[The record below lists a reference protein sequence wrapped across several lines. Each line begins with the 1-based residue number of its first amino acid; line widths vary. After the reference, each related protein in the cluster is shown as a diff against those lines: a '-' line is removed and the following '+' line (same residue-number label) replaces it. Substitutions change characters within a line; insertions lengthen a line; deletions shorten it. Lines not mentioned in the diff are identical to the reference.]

1 MRRISFYN
9 FALFLSLLSALTAC
23 AQADRFSLDG
33 PNGALITLVQEVA
46 ETASISSA
54 SVITPGFQFS
64 GTVQGLKSGT
74 VQIQLNDEI
83 LPVSANG
90 GFQFANRV
98 LQNKTYQLRVNSS
111 APNHSCKIYSDTT
124 ENPSGSVVSDV
135 SNLVVY
141 CSTVLIN
148 GKIPGETIEI
158 KEDGTAL
165 NFDVSLSGP
174 TGPNDPVAHV
184 GLSTSATIDHF
195 SPGPENYDMNFANPD
210 SISVIASDLT
220 PTGASDYFD
229 QIYTL
234 NVAVTP
240 SNLAV
245 SFNLKILNNDK
256 KIGSISRAA
265 AGNMQYGGSHLGI
278 FGGDAA
284 CSGEVG
290 FISKVL
296 AGVAIRIPGN
306 AAAWP
311 IAKNTKYYRA
321 DNNAFIATS
330 DNNGLIPYNTLYNS
344 TGNPPA
350 DFWSGF
356 NTDWTISANNC
367 NDWADNTSGNGL
379 AGDASTL
386 IPCTTGFKRY
396 LCIEQ

>member
-1 MRRISFYN
+1 M
-9 FALFLSLLSALTAC
+9 FLSSALITC
-23 AQADRFSLDG
+23 AQANRFSLDG
-33 PNGALITLVQEVA
+33 PSGALITLVQEVA
-46 ETASISSA
+46 ENASISSSA
-54 SVITPGFQFS
+54 VSSVPAFQFS
-64 GTVQGLKSGT
+64 GTLQGLKSGT
-74 VQIQLNDEI
+74 VQIQLNEEI

-98 LQNKTYQLRVNSS
+98 PQNKTYQLSVNSS

-148 GKIPGETIEI
+148 GKIPGDTIEI
-158 KEDGTAL
+158 KENGTAL

-184 GLSTSATIDHF
+184 GLSTTATIDHF

-220 PTGASDYFD
+220 PSAASDYFD
-229 QIYTL
+229 KTYTL

-245 SFNLKILNNDK
+245 SFTIKILNNDK
-256 KIGSISRAA
+256 RIVSVTRPS
-265 AGNMQYGGSHLGI
+265 AGNMQYGGGSFGI
-278 FGGDAA
+278 NGGDSA
-284 CSGEVG
+284 CIGYSG
-290 FISKVL
+290 ISSKIL
-296 AGVAIRIPGN
+296 AGVATRVPGN
-306 AAAWP
+306 ADWP

-330 DNNGLIPYNTLYNS
+330 DNNGYMAYNTLYNS
-344 TGNPPA
+344 TGDAPA
-350 DFWSGF
+350 NFWSGF
-356 NTDWTISANNC
+356 NTDWTISPNNC
-367 NDWADNTSGNGL
+367 DDWTNSASGNGL
-379 AGDASTL
+379 AGDGSTL
-386 IPCTTGFKRY
+386 IPCTTGNKLS